1 MKVWVVYD
9 NQSCSPG
16 VFGSKD
22 MAFADAL
29 EVIALHAT
37 DWDYTE
43 EEVSEAAN
51 ELAKSKGCSEVTVY
65 LGELEVSIY
74 ERQVI

>member
-1 MKVWVVYD
+1 MKVYVVYD
-9 NQSCSPG
+9 NLSCSPG

-22 MAFADAL
+22 MAIADAL
-29 EVIALHAT
+29 EIIAQHAKE
-37 DWDYTE
+37 WDYTE
-43 EEVSEAAN
+43 DEVSEAAN
-51 ELAKSKGCSEVTVY
+51 EVAKIRGCTEMSVC

>member
-1 MKVWVVYD
+1 MKVYVVYD
-9 NQSCSPG
+9 NLSCSPG

-22 MAFADAL
+22 MAIADAL
-29 EVIALHAT
+29 EIIAQHAKE
-37 DWDYTE
+37 WDYTE
-43 EEVSEAAN
+43 DEVSEAAN
-51 ELAKSKGCSEVTVY
+51 ELAKSKDCSEMSTY

>member
-1 MKVWVVYD
+1 MKVYVVYD
-9 NQSCSPG
+9 NKSCSPG

-22 MAFADAL
+22 MAIADAL
-29 EVIALHAT
+29 EIIAIHAKK
-37 DWDYTE
+37 WDYTE

-51 ELAKSKGCSEVTVY
+51 ELAKSKGCSEMSTY
-65 LGELEVSIY
+65 LGELVVSIY

>member
-9 NQSCSPG
+9 NKSYSPG

-29 EVIALHAT
+29 EIIAMHAKE
-37 DWDYTE
+37 WRYTE
-43 EEVSEAAN
+43 EEVSEAVN
-51 ELAKSKGCSEVTVY
+51 DLAKSKDCPNASTY

-74 ERQVI
+74 ERVVI

>member
-1 MKVWVVYD
+1 MKVYVVYD
-9 NQSCSPG
+9 NRSCSPG

-29 EVIALHAT
+29 EIIALHAT
-37 DWDYTE
+37 DWGYTE
-43 EEVSEAAN
+43 EEVSEAVN
-51 ELAKSKGCSEVTVY
+51 ELAKLKDYSEMSTY

>member
-1 MKVWVVYD
+1 MKVYVVYD
-9 NQSCSPG
+9 NLSCSPG

-22 MAFADAL
+22 MAIADAL
-29 EVIALHAT
+29 EIIAQHAKE
-37 DWDYTE
+37 WDYTE
-43 EEVSEAAN
+43 DEISEAAN
-51 ELAKSKGCSEVTVY
+51 EVAKSKDCSEMSTY